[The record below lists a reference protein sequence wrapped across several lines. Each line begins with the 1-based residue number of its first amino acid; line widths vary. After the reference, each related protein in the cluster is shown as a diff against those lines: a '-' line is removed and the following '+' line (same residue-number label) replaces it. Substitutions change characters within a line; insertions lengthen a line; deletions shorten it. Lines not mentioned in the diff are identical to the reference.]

1 MSTAVDYIYN
11 LLLKAISLVIIYNK
25 DFTWFKWLENL
36 ARRKYQSELPYDCK
50 DIFLEDFWIS
60 SSPVQVAS
68 GDKFSTPHVQTVSYE
83 ECLIAIAIFF
93 FFLHNE
99 TSWHL
104 KTQFFIHCLYI
115 QSLKSCLTVVSS
127 IR

>member
-1 MSTAVDYIYN
+1 MSTAVDYNYN
-11 LLLKAISLVIIYNK
+11 LLLKAIFLVIIYNK

-36 ARRKYQSELPYDCK
+36 ARGKYQSELPYDCK

-68 GDKFSTPHVQTVSYE
+68 GHKFSTPHVQTVSYE

-93 FFLHNE
+93 CIIKFHG
-99 TSWHL
+99 
-104 KTQFFIHCLYI
+104 I
-115 QSLKSCLTVVSS
+115 
-127 IR
+127 